1 VARKPVRERPPSEP
15 APAGGATGSKRESPT
30 DRPILL
36 VDTNVVLDVL
46 LARAPWDAEAAL
58 LLDAIARGRAVGY
71 VAGHTLT
78 TIHYIVERAKNRTAA
93 VTVVADLLL
102 LVDVVPLD
110 AADFQRALALGL
122 RDYED
127 AAQVAACLR
136 VGADFLVTRNPR
148 DFKGAPVATRS
159 AGEVLALLTGSGVG

>member
-1 VARKPVRERPPSEP
+1 MREKPPAERAPTGGGPGAKRDGP
-15 APAGGATGSKRESPT
+15 AE
-30 DRPILL
+30 RPILL

-46 LARAPWDAEAAL
+46 LARAPWDAEAVV
-58 LLDAIARGRAVGY
+58 LLDAIARGRV
-71 VAGHTLT
+71 VAFVAAHTVT
-78 TIHYIVERAKNRTAA
+78 TIDYIVERAKDRAAA
-93 VTVVADLLL
+93 VTAVGDLLL
-102 LVDVVPLD
+102 VLDVVPLD

-127 AAQVAACLR
+127 AVQVAACLR

-159 AGEVLALLTGSGVG
+159 AGEVLALLTGSTAE